1 MLREGASIREK
12 ADMEEEKIS
21 SARILVV
28 EDEEGIQE
36 LLRVALK
43 RQGFEVR
50 CESSV
55 ESAEPALQSWA
66 PQLVILDWMLP
77 GENGLA
83 WCRALRRCEETQ
95 KLPIILLTAR
105 GEEGD
110 RVHGLESGADDYL
123 AKPFSPR
130 ELVARVNALLRR
142 SYGNNSAGVV
152 KLGELHVDLRAHRVY
167 VKDVQLH
174 LGPTEFRLLRLF
186 VTNPDRVF
194 SRDMLLDQI
203 WGRQS
208 FIEERTVDV
217 HIRRLRRV
225 LDEYGHAPLIE
236 TVRGE
241 GYRCSAVVGD
251 V

>member
-1 MLREGASIREK
+1 
-12 ADMEEEKIS
+12 MEEEKVS
-21 SARILVV
+21 SARILIV

-36 LLRVALK
+36 LLRVALQ
-43 RQGFEVR
+43 RHGFDVC
-50 CESSV
+50 CEGSV
-55 ESAEPALQSWA
+55 EAAESVLKSWA
-66 PQLVILDWMLP
+66 PQMIILDWMLP
-77 GENGLA
+77 GENGVA
-83 WCRALRRCEETQ
+83 WCRLLRRREETQ

-142 SYGNNSAGVV
+142 SYGNHSAGVV
-152 KLGELHVDLRAHRVY
+152 KLGELQVDLRAHRVH
-167 VKDVQLH
+167 VQDVQLH

-203 WGRQS
+203 WGQQS

-225 LDEYGHAPLIE
+225 LEEYGHAHIIE

-241 GYRCSAVVGD
+241 GYRCTAVTG
-251 V
+251 

>member
-1 MLREGASIREK
+1 
-12 ADMEEEKIS
+12 MEEEKVS

-36 LLRVALK
+36 LLRVTLQ
-43 RQGFEVR
+43 RHGFAIR
-50 CESSV
+50 CEGSV
-55 ESAEPALQSWA
+55 ESAELALQNWS

-83 WCRALRRCEETQ
+83 WCRILRRREETQ

-142 SYGNNSAGVV
+142 SYGDKSATQV
-152 KLGELHVDLRAHRVY
+152 KLGELQVDLRAHRVC
-167 VKDVQLH
+167 VGEVQLH

-186 VTNPDRVF
+186 VTNPERVF

-225 LDEYGHAPLIE
+225 LAEHGCAHIIE

-241 GYRCSAVVGD
+241 GYRCSAVGSD
-251 V
+251 L